1 MQMEEGGLPANKASR
16 WNGEENRTFM
26 WNGDQNEIQSVQ
38 NA

>member
-1 MQMEEGGLPANKASR
+1 MEEGGLPANKAS
-16 WNGEENRTFM
+16 WFKEEENLSFM